1 MTAPNWV
8 RRPEAAART
17 LERRT
22 ATLGAAVARTVGAQE
37 IAAIA
42 SFECKNDATRDVV
55 AVEVLQLGQL
65 EGGVKTR
72 LRAMERVTD
81 ESHTYFQPDGVVF
94 WSVETR
100 PTDVFKLNPRCSGSH
115 TRFVWMRPVIRGS
128 QKPGDRPR
136 AKTPVRLFAVPT
148 RPGDWNKMSPVAA
161 QTHTVGADPSTE
173 PCGARRIWR
182 RRRRVGHTRAANLIA
197 RGRHLAGAGPR

>member
-17 LERRT
+17 LVRRT

-42 SFECKNDATRDVV
+42 SFECTNDAPRDVV

-72 LRAMERVTD
+72 LRAVERLTD
-81 ESHTYFQPDGVVF
+81 ESYDFQPDRVVF
-94 WSVETR
+94 WSVETY

-115 TRFVWMRPVIRGS
+115 TAS
-128 QKPGDRPR
+128 
-136 AKTPVRLFAVPT
+136 
-148 RPGDWNKMSPVAA
+148 
-161 QTHTVGADPSTE
+161 
-173 PCGARRIWR
+173 CG
-182 RRRRVGHTRAANLIA
+182 
-197 RGRHLAGAGPR
+197 

>member
-17 LERRT
+17 LVRRT

-72 LRAMERVTD
+72 FKPQV
-81 ESHTYFQPDGVVF
+81 ESDCLPVLAKCENRDNT
-94 WSVETR
+94 T
-100 PTDVFKLNPRCSGSH
+100 PTGRWWQNP
-115 TRFVWMRPVIRGS
+115 P
-128 QKPGDRPR
+128 
-136 AKTPVRLFAVPT
+136 
-148 RPGDWNKMSPVAA
+148 
-161 QTHTVGADPSTE
+161 
-173 PCGARRIWR
+173 
-182 RRRRVGHTRAANLIA
+182 
-197 RGRHLAGAGPR
+197 

>member
-1 MTAPNWV
+1 MGANSVQYVIGSAGRSTHPTGAKPLTAPNWV

-17 LERRT
+17 LVRRT

-42 SFECKNDATRDVV
+42 SFECTNDATRDVV

-72 LRAMERVTD
+72 LRAVERLTD
-81 ESHTYFQPDGVVF
+81 ESYDFQPDRVVF
-94 WSVETR
+94 WSVETY

-115 TRFVWMRPVIRGS
+115 TAS
-128 QKPGDRPR
+128 
-136 AKTPVRLFAVPT
+136 
-148 RPGDWNKMSPVAA
+148 
-161 QTHTVGADPSTE
+161 
-173 PCGARRIWR
+173 CG
-182 RRRRVGHTRAANLIA
+182 
-197 RGRHLAGAGPR
+197 